1 MNNIKDIDLK
11 LKYLEYN
18 SKYFNNELPS
28 NVTVEWSSRLTANA
42 GVYIQKKK
50 NNIITEYIRLSLHY
64 HEKFKEDISNTL
76 IHEMIHVKYPKA
88 IHGVKFK
95 EEIKRLKQDFNLDIL
110 IHSKEA
116 AKLNYKYIC
125 KSCGISYS
133 RSNRDKKYKLKI
145 CRKCGSKFKELSC
158 K

>member
-1 MNNIKDIDLK
+1 M
-11 LKYLEYN
+11 
-18 SKYFNNELPS
+18 
-28 NVTVEWSSRLTANA
+28 
-42 GVYIQKKK
+42 
-50 NNIITEYIRLSLHY
+50 
-64 HEKFKEDISNTL
+64 
-76 IHEMIHVKYPKA
+76 
-88 IHGVKFK
+88 HGVKFK

-145 CRKCGSKFKELSC
+145 CRKCGSKFKELSF